1 MSFASDASI
10 WFPTVRCS
18 SSTKLRLFCFPYAGG
33 GVAAFST
40 WGKYFPES
48 VQICPIQLPGR
59 SVRFLESSIVQLS
72 FLIKAVVK
80 AMSSFLDKPFAFFGH
95 SLGALVAF
103 EVTHQL
109 RSNYS
114 IQPSHLIVSGCV
126 APRYKTERE
135 ILSKLPDRD

>member
-1 MSFASDASI
+1 M
-10 WFPTVRCS
+10 VRCS

-33 GVAAFST
+33 GAAAFST

-80 AMSSFLDKPFAFFGH
+80 AMSSFLDKSFAFFGH

-126 APRYKTERE
+126 APRYKTERK
-135 ILSKLPDRD
+135 ILSKLPDRDRCITVAQWNAT